1 MDVVASLF
9 GLAGRDEGWRGW
21 DGGVEGVERGG
32 ALIRRRRDIALN
44 SAPRRVLLR

>member
-1 MDVVASLF
+1 MSLF
-9 GLAGRDEGWRGW
+9 GLAGREEEG
-21 DGGVEGVERGG
+21 GGMVAEGVERGG